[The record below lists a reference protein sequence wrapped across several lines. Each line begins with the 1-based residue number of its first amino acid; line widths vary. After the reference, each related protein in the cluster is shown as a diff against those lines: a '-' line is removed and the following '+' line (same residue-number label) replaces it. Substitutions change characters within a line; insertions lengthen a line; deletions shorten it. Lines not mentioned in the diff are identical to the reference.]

1 MAEEVAKLKQ
11 QDSINMD
18 PHFSSSNPR
27 RFSLGPALAFAG
39 FILVTLLSGNMLFV
53 YMRDGVKLEAQRNI
67 AAVGAIKAS
76 QIHEWL
82 DDHYTD
88 ARILSDKSYFSNGVK
103 SWMNGGAR
111 DDASRRQLV
120 NRFEELLD
128 VLHYQAIVL
137 YDASGHVMLSAGEH
151 VPDDREMGREARN
164 AADSGQ
170 LKFIDLHQYQDAGR
184 SIRMG
189 FMSPLMV
196 GNTAFGAIYLVEDP
210 ARYLFPLI
218 HYWPNESET
227 AEAQLVRKDGNQ
239 VLFLDQLRYR
249 PEPPLTFRLPLDT
262 SQASAIALRG
272 KSGLLEGAQN
282 YRGKSVLAYATAING
297 TSWMLV
303 SKIDEDEAYHL
314 IDRMERMVGVLALFV
329 FCLISAWFW
338 QWRRR
343 VLAEAQAAVLNQRV
357 IADGLRME
365 GEKHFRTIF
374 EHTAL
379 PIVRNTLTGEF
390 IEVNEAWCSL
400 FGYSQEE
407 VLSQHMT
414 WQQLTH
420 PDDLGP
426 SDLMLKKML
435 AGEVPDYKIDKR
447 YLNKDGKVVWG
458 SVQVKL
464 VRDEKGEPEFTIGT
478 IQDITERKQ
487 AEKMINFMAYHDKLT
502 GLPNRALLFDRLS
515 QVISQAKRD
524 NKYVALLFADLDGF
538 KDINDK
544 YGHEAGDNVLKMAA
558 QRFLACVREVDTVA
572 RFGGDEFAIILGNLD
587 DPHQAK
593 GVAEKVVQAFA
604 QSMVLA
610 DGGECS
616 VGASVGISIYPEHG
630 SAMDNL
636 MTAAD
641 QAMYES
647 KRLGKNTYTFYKEK
661 TSHKSDSQWFVF
673 DSSHLLGV
681 EEIDE
686 QHRNLVYLV
695 NRLSDALKRDD
706 SSESVMEVLDELLV
720 ATTHHFDTES
730 RYMTNYHYPG
740 QNQHE
745 TEHSLLVNEA
755 KRFKEQFSQGREL
768 LVLQSLKD
776 WLLGHINYSDKKLA
790 AYLAQHGVK

>member
-1 MAEEVAKLKQ
+1 MWFGANNKFQ
-11 QDSINMD
+11 NMN
-18 PHFSSSNPR
+18 PQNGSSNLP
-27 RFSLGPALAFAG
+27 RFSLRPVLVFAG
-39 FILVTLLSGNMLFV
+39 LILATLLLGNTLFDRL
-53 YMRDGVKLEAQRNI
+53 RDGVRLEVQRNI
-67 AAVGAIKAS
+67 AAVGVFKSS
-76 QIHEWL
+76 QIQDWL
-82 DDHYTD
+82 DDQFTD
-88 ARILSDKSYFSNGVK
+88 ARILSESSYFSHEAK
-103 SWMNGGAR
+103 LWMRGGAR
-111 DDASRRQLV
+111 DDARRKQLIDQIQGV
-120 NRFEELLD
+120 LS

-137 YDASGHVMLSAGEH
+137 YDAAGHVILSTGEP
-151 VPDDREMGREARN
+151 VPDSQEMGKEARTV
-164 AADSGQ
+164 ATSCHH
-170 LKFIDLHQYQDAGR
+170 KFVDLHQYQDGNR
-184 SIRMG
+184 PIRLG
-189 FMSPLMV
+189 FMSPLAADE
-196 GNTAFGAIYLVEDP
+196 TCFGTIYLVQDP
-210 ARYLFPLI
+210 ARSLFPLI

-227 AEAQLVRKDGNQ
+227 AEAQLVRKEGDQ

-249 PEPPLTFRLPLDT
+249 PELPLTFRLPLDS

-314 IDRMERMVGVLALFV
+314 IDRMERMVGILALFV

-343 VLAEAQAAVLNQRV
+343 VLAEAQTAVLNQRV
-357 IADGLRME
+357 IADGLRIE
-365 GEKHFRTIF
+365 GDKHFRTIF
-374 EHTAL
+374 EHTSL
-379 PIVRNTLTGEF
+379 PMVRNSLTGEF
-390 IEVNEAWCSL
+390 IEVNEAWCKL

-420 PDDLGP
+420 PDDLEP
-426 SDLMLKKML
+426 SDSMLQKML
-435 AGEVPDYKIDKR
+435 AGEVPEYKIDKR
-447 YLNKDGKVVWG
+447 YINKEGKVLWG

-464 VRDEKGEPEFTIGT
+464 VRDEKGAPEFTIGT

-524 NKYVALLFADLDGF
+524 NKKVALLFADLDGF

-544 YGHEAGDNVLKMAA
+544 YGHEEGDNVLKMAA

-587 DPHQAK
+587 DPQQAK
-593 GVAEKVVQAFA
+593 GVAEKVVQAFS
-604 QSMVLA
+604 QKMVLTE
-610 DGGECS
+610 GSECS
-616 VGASVGISIYPEHG
+616 VGASVGISVYPEHG
-630 SAMDNL
+630 TAMDNL

-641 QAMYES
+641 RAMYES

-661 TSHKSDSQWFVF
+661 ASRKNESQWLKF
-673 DSSHLLGV
+673 DASHLVGV

-686 QHRNLVYLV
+686 QHRNLMYLV
-695 NRLSDALKRDD
+695 NRLSEGLKRDD
-706 SSESVMEVLDELLV
+706 STQSILEVLDEFLV

-730 RYMTNYHYPG
+730 RYMTNYHYPE
-740 QNQHE
+740 QRQHE
-745 TEHSLLVNEA
+745 IEHAQLVGEA
-755 KRFKEQFSQGREL
+755 QHFKEQFSQGREL

-776 WLLGHINYSDKKLA
+776 WLLGHIAYSDKKLA
-790 AYLAQHGVK
+790 AYLRQQGVK

>member
-1 MAEEVAKLKQ
+1 ME
-11 QDSINMD
+11 
-18 PHFSSSNPR
+18 PHIGSSNPR
-27 RFSLGPALAFAG
+27 RFSLRPVLVFAG
-39 FILVTLLSGNMLFV
+39 FIFVTLLSGNMLFV

-88 ARILSDKSYFSNGVK
+88 ARILSDKSYFSNGVM

-137 YDASGHVMLSAGEH
+137 YDASGNVMLSAGEL
-151 VPDDREMGREARN
+151 VPDAREKGREARD

-170 LKFIDLHQYQDAGR
+170 LKFIDLHQYQDASR
-184 SIRMG
+184 AIRMG

-196 GNTAFGAIYLVEDP
+196 GNATFGAIYLVEDP

-227 AEAQLVRKDGNQ
+227 AETQLVRKDGDH

-249 PEPPLTFRLPLDT
+249 PEPPLGFRLPLDMPHL
-262 SQASAIALRG
+262 ASAIALRG
-272 KSGLLEGAQN
+272 KQGLLEDAQN
-282 YRGKSVLAYATAING
+282 YRGKSVIAYATAIDG
-297 TSWMLV
+297 TPWLLI
-303 SKIDEDEAYHL
+303 SKMDEDEAYRMV
-314 IDRMERMVGVLALFV
+314 DRMGLIAIVLALLV
-329 FCLISAWFW
+329 FSLIGAWFW

-343 VLAEAQAAVLNQRV
+343 VLSEADAAVLKERV
-357 IADGLRME
+357 RADELRIE
-365 GEKHFRTIF
+365 DEKHFRTIF
-374 EHTAL
+374 EHTSL
-379 PIVRNTLTGEF
+379 PMVRNALNGDF

-400 FGYSQEE
+400 FGYSREE

-414 WQQLTH
+414 WQQLIH
-420 PDDLGP
+420 PDDLVS
-426 SDLMLKKML
+426 SDATFKKML
-435 AGEVPDYKIDKR
+435 AGEVPDYRIEKR

-464 VRDEKGEPEFTIGT
+464 VRDENGKPEFTIGT

-487 AEKMINFMAYHDKLT
+487 SEKLINFMAYHDKLT

-538 KDINDK
+538 KAINDK

-604 QSMVLA
+604 QSMVLV

-661 TSHKSDSQWFVF
+661 TSHKSDSQWFMF

-730 RYMTNYHYPG
+730 RYMTNYHYPQ

-776 WLLGHINYSDKKLA
+776 WLLGHITYSDKKLA